1 MLHEWGHALGLHH
14 EHQSPAGGCDTEYD
28 WPKLYAYYL
37 NNYGWQSDRVD
48 KNLRQLIADHAAFD
62 WSTLD
67 RGSIMI
73 YASNPNFLIKHEQ
86 SPCYFGENNS
96 LSKLDV
102 EGIQRTYPRQQA
114 DLAGICARR
123 SNDKAR

>member
-1 MLHEWGHALGLHH
+1 M
-14 EHQSPAGGCDTEYD
+14 
-28 WPKLYAYYL
+28 YAYYL

-48 KNLRQLIADHAAFD
+48 KNLRQLIADHSAFD

-114 DLAGICARR
+114 DLALKVQGTSLQEILR
-123 SNDKAR
+123 SGAVTGDLRKALERQSALTGKVLAAPPK